1 MGQGG
6 KAQAVHDQ
14 WTVTLDT
21 YVVSTGKTSA
31 IYTRMRAP
39 YVNPDGFRFKI
50 YRKSIFTGIG
60 KALGMQD
67 VDIGDGESSIAS
79 S

>member
-1 MGQGG
+1 MDGDSGHLRRFHRQDCRNLYPDAG
-6 KAQAVHDQ
+6 
-14 WTVTLDT
+14 
-21 YVVSTGKTSA
+21 
-31 IYTRMRAP
+31 AP

-67 VDIGDGESSIAS
+67 VDIGDEEFDREFVVHAQ
-79 S
+79 